1 MRLYQLLAATMALVL
16 ALPLASLAQECDA
29 GCPQGQRMTSYGDGN
44 NASCVCVEDGSM
56 DATNQVGYD
65 PMSADP
71 SIELTAE
78 MIEANNNNP

>member
-1 MRLYQLLAATMALVL
+1 MKLYKFVAVTTALLV
-16 ALPLASLAQECDA
+16 ALPLATLAEECE
-29 GCPQGQRMTSYGDGN
+29 GSCPTGQRLTSFGDGN

-56 DATNQVGYD
+56 DDASSVGYD

-71 SIELTAE
+71 SIELTPE